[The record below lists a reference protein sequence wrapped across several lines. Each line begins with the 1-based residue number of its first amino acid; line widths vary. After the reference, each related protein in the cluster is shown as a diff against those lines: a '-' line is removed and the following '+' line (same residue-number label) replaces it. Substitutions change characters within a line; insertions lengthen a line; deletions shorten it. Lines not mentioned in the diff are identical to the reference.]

1 MNPKR
6 IVAVVLLAALALLP
20 LHVSQAGGWAS
31 VEIVEGPEV
40 LESGEPMTF
49 QLAVKQHGITP
60 VDSDPLVIT
69 AVNDETGESFTAT
82 AVKAP
87 GEGNYTVE
95 LTFPSDGTWELEGA
109 AGGLAAFDMGPMT
122 IGQALNARSLTAPGG
137 ALVIDITGDMG
148 GGIFEPGTSE
158 IAAGTMVVW
167 TNNSVE
173 GHTIVINGME
183 ERSGLIGPGADY
195 AVIFDEPGTY
205 RYDCGPHPNMKGE
218 ITVI

>member
-1 MNPKR
+1 MNRNR
-6 IVAVVLLAALALLP
+6 IVAIVVLAALALLP
-20 LHVSQAGGWAS
+20 LQFSQAGGWAS

-69 AVNDETGESFTAT
+69 AVNDETGETITAT

-87 GEGNYTVE
+87 GEGNYTIE
-95 LTFPSDGTWELEGA
+95 LTFPSDGTWELVGA
-109 AGGLAAFDMGPMT
+109 AGGLAPFDMGPLKV
-122 IGQALNARSLTAPGG
+122 GQTAGGTSLTAPGG
-137 ALVIDITGDMG
+137 ALIIDITGDMG
-148 GGIFEPGTSE
+148 AGTFEPGTTE
-158 IAAGTMVVW
+158 IAAGTLVVW

-173 GHTIVINGME
+173 GHTIVIDGAD
-183 ERSGLIGPGADY
+183 ERSGLIGPGAAY

-205 RYDCGPHPNMKGE
+205 RYDCGPHPDMKGE
-218 ITVI
+218 IVVI